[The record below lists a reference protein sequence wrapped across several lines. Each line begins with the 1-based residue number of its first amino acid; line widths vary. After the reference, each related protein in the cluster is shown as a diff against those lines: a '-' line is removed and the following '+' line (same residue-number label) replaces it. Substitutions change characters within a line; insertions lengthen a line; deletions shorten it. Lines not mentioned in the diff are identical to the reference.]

1 MEAPDSP
8 AAVPSSALQIFP
20 PGVEDALLISLQ
32 QYTSGVFSQD
42 DVGANLT
49 AYEAPPS
56 SQRRLLAAV
65 SKLDSIKAGTASV
78 DAMFSELRQNIYT
91 QVRSG
96 LEALPSSSQRRATAG
111 ASLATASSSTSGTAA
126 LSTGVQLLI
135 EAASSEV
142 ELSPPILSSGSVA
155 SLRPTIPSALRSR
168 SLSEG
173 STSSQSST
181 SSGPSPTGTSLPSTV
196 SRTALTA
203 TPAAASPTA
212 DRLRWPLKDGL
223 KGTAALHYRGPLS
236 ASEVIDNLQLDL
248 SDNARRALTGSYIG
262 YLKWFHF
269 LGLVD
274 QQTVVR
280 RGPKRKA
287 GSELRTEK
295 WQCRLCHICLHV
307 NSGHPS
313 NLGTH
318 LFGSD
323 KRAGCLD
330 DRRSDPIEDVPSP
343 ARDEAGK
350 LLRLNAATHRRKAVR
365 KPQPAHSKKPPF
377 AKSSSTPVTLKDGLP
392 FELSQVASAV
402 AQASSSAPA
411 TGSTSSQ
418 FHLASSRLAN
428 AVRYATGLPDFRI
441 QPFFYLATD
450 SSLNFVSATSPAE
463 NLTGWN
469 NVLLSFL
476 KLTDIIDP
484 EDRILV
490 ENLLRPQPGDATE
503 LRILFDIGDS
513 TGAAPSSAQVPRE
526 ALTLPFGWYT
536 TSAFP
541 GPHREIRVLVRHLWG
556 WNDPYWLRLH
566 FCPAPGLDR
575 SLPSM
580 ILVWTF
586 LKIGNG
592 PLNQADINP
601 PTKVSLTALEPGP
614 VLISHDQDPRV
625 LRLSEA
631 ALLDRGAADTGRSMH
646 QCADCP
652 ALSLPPPAFL
662 SRRGRS
668 QSPAHWKDPHTRPA
682 HYGPPTS
689 PANQPSFQAA
699 PPFGPTLHERSNEH
713 GPRPDSPPSVPTS
726 LNLPNDI
733 FYLFFSPPAASREE
747 PRTGLCTAFHARPL
761 HAAAAPPI
769 PSQDS

>member
-42 DVGANLT
+42 GVGANLT

-65 SKLDSIKAGTASV
+65 NKLDSIKAGTASV

-135 EAASSEV
+135 EAASSQ
-142 ELSPPILSSGSVA
+142 
-155 SLRPTIPSALRSR
+155 RPTIPSALRSR

-248 SDNARRALTGSYIG
+248 SDNARRALTGSHIG

-274 QQTVVR
+274 
-280 RGPKRKA
+280 
-287 GSELRTEK
+287 
-295 WQCRLCHICLHV
+295 H
-307 NSGHPS
+307 
-313 NLGTH
+313 
-318 LFGSD
+318 D

-350 LLRLNAATHRRKAVR
+350 LLRLNAAPHRRKAVR

-418 FHLASSRLAN
+418 LHLASSRLAN

-614 VLISHDQDPRV
+614 VLESAPTSTSCVLIQFFHADLVPRV

-652 ALSLPPPAFL
+652 ALSLPPPACL

-668 QSPAHWKDPHTRPA
+668 QSPAHWKDPRTRPA

-733 FYLFFSPPAASREE
+733 FYLFFSPPAASREA